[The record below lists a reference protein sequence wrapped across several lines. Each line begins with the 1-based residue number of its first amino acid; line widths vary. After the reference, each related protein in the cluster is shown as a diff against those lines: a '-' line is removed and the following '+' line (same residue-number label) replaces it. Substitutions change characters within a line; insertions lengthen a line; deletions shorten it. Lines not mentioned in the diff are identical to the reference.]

1 MATLSQNDGANR
13 TSPAN
18 VVFIHSKKLEKFHYP
33 TDHPFVTQRAALT
46 RRTLDSIGLLRGP
59 GRAEVEPKS
68 ATRAELETFHT
79 PRYLDALRRAEAG
92 DLRIEDL
99 AMGIGSADCP
109 VFQGLYDYA
118 SLACGATLTG
128 ARLLLSGQA
137 QIAFNPSGGYHHAGP
152 ERASGFCYINDVA
165 IACLELAARG
175 RRVVFLDVD
184 VHHGD
189 GVQNAFYDRSDV
201 MTISLHE
208 TGRLLFP
215 GTGFADDIGEGAGE
229 GYAVNVPLPPGTYD
243 EAYLRA
249 FDAIVPPLIRAFR
262 PDVIVLELGM
272 DALSGDPLAHL
283 NLTNNAYAEVIHRVL
298 GFRVPLLVTG
308 GGGYNAENTVRGWAL
323 AWAVLCGEAHAA
335 DSHLGLGGVLLE
347 TTDWLGG
354 LKDRPF
360 FPDEKTRDRVESEIN
375 EVIETIRK
383 HVFPVHG
390 L

>member
-1 MATLSQNDGANR
+1 
-13 TSPAN
+13 
-18 VVFIHSKKLEKFHYP
+18 
-33 TDHPFVTQRAALT
+33 
-46 RRTLDSIGLLRGP
+46 
-59 GRAEVEPKS
+59 
-68 ATRAELETFHT
+68 
-79 PRYLDALRRAEAG
+79 
-92 DLRIEDL
+92 
-99 AMGIGSADCP
+99 MGIGSADCP
-109 VFQGLYDYA
+109 IFCGLNDYA

-128 ARLLLSGQA
+128 VRRLLSGRA
-137 QIAFNPSGGYHHAGP
+137 RIAFNPSGGYHHAGP
-152 ERASGFCYINDVA
+152 ELASGFCYINDVA
-165 IACLELAARG
+165 IACLELAAHG

-215 GTGFADDIGEGAGE
+215 GTGFADETGIGEGE

-243 EAYLRA
+243 DAYLRA
-249 FDAIVPPLIRAFR
+249 LDAVAVPLIGAFR

-272 DALSGDPLAHL
+272 DALSGDPLAHM
-283 NLTNNAYAEVIHRVL
+283 NLTNNAHAEVIHRVL
-298 GFRVPLLVTG
+298 GFHVPLLVTG
-308 GGGYNAENTVRGWAL
+308 GGGYNAENTARGWAL

-360 FPDEKTRDRVESEIN
+360 FPDEETRARVEPQID
-375 EVIETIRK
+375 ETIAAVRK
-383 HVFPVHG
+383 NVFPIHG
-390 L
+390 LPA

>member
-1 MATLSQNDGANR
+1 MAALSQNLDTDKTLPTNA
-13 TSPAN
+13 
-18 VVFIHSKKLEKFHYP
+18 VFIYSKRLERFNYP
-33 TDHPFVTQRAALT
+33 TNHPFVTQRAALT
-46 RRTLDSIGLLRGP
+46 RRTLESMGLLRGP
-59 GRAEVEPKS
+59 GRSEVEPQS

-92 DLRIEDL
+92 DLRTEDL
-99 AMGIGSADCP
+99 VMGIGSADCP
-109 VFQGLYDYA
+109 VFNGLYDYA
-118 SLACGATLTG
+118 SLACGATLMG
-128 ARLLLSGQA
+128 ARLLLSGDA
-137 QIAFNPSGGYHHAGP
+137 RIAFNPSGGYHHAGP
-152 ERASGFCYINDVA
+152 ELASGFCYINDVA

-189 GVQNAFYDRSDV
+189 GVQNAFYHRSDV

-215 GTGFADDIGEGAGE
+215 GTGSADETGDGEGE

-249 FDAIVPPLIRAFR
+249 FDAIVVPLVRAFG

-272 DALSGDPLAHL
+272 DGLQGDPLAHL
-283 NLTNNAYAEVIHRVL
+283 NLTNNAHAEVIHRVL
-298 GFRVPLLVTG
+298 AFRAPLLVTG
-308 GGGYNAENTVRGWAL
+308 GGGYNAENTARGWAL

-335 DSHLGLGGVLLE
+335 DSHLGLGGVMLE

-360 FPDEKTRDRVESEIN
+360 FPDEKTRDYVEPRVD

-383 HVFPVHG
+383 RVFPIHG
-390 L
+390 I